1 MISAG
6 VSRLEKHMDNFVDF
20 KHFILSGDI
29 IRPIWWH

>member
-6 VSRLEKHMDNFVDF
+6 VSHSEKHMDYFVDL
-20 KHFILSGDI
+20 KYFILSGDI

>member
-6 VSRLEKHMDNFVDF
+6 VSRSEKRMYNFVDL